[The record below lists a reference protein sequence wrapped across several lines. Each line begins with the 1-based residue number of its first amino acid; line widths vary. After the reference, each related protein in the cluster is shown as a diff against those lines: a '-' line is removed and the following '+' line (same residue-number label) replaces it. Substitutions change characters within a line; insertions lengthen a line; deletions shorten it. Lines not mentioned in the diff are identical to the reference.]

1 MQDNTIKAIKG
12 FNTDM
17 TCRGFQY
24 EEGQTYKH
32 DGPPARCTESGFHA
46 IDGNPLSVFS
56 FYPPTKS
63 VYHEAV
69 CGGDID
75 RDGIGSKIT
84 ASEITIHARL
94 ELRELIARAV
104 DWISAKAKREGDK
117 QLATGYGS
125 SAASNGERSS
135 AVSNGERSSA
145 ASTGY
150 RSNAASNGYVSNAA
164 SNGRWTSAASN
175 GNWSSAASTGD
186 WSSAASN
193 GNGSNAVSTGDR
205 SNAAS
210 NGRWTSAAST
220 GDWSSAVSTGDWS
233 SAASNGKHSVAMSAG
248 LDGMAKGAK
257 GCALF
262 LVERNDDGEIIAAWA
277 GIVGKKRIKP
287 DTFYTL
293 NNGKPVEVE

>member
-150 RSNAASNGYVSNAA
+150 RSNAASNG
-164 SNGRWTSAASN
+164 
-175 GNWSSAASTGD
+175 
-186 WSSAASN
+186 
-193 GNGSNAVSTGDR
+193 
-205 SNAAS
+205 
-210 NGRWTSAAST
+210 RWTSAAST

-293 NNGKPVEVE
+293 KNGKPVEVE